1 MSTHQ
6 FSNFY
11 HLILNFEN
19 TEILSTQL
27 ILHPPGHLIVIIKA
41 INPDMDHLTFPD
53 NAPIITGWLSYVK
66 FLWAPQVILT

>member
-19 TEILSTQL
+19 IEILSTQL
-27 ILHPPGHLIVIIKA
+27 ILHPPGHLIVIIKG
-41 INPDMDHLTFPD
+41 H
-53 NAPIITGWLSYVK
+53 
-66 FLWAPQVILT
+66 